1 MSLPPVVS
9 PQEWQAAHGALL
21 AKEKAAMRAADAL
34 AAERRRQPAMAVE
47 RDYAL
52 QSPDGPATL
61 LDLFAGHRQ
70 LIVYSFMFGP
80 EHPEP
85 CSGCSM
91 FVDNLVRLEHLH
103 ARDTGFAL
111 VSTASVGE
119 QQAHKRRMG
128 WDDVPWYSIAGTSF
142 NDDFDVPSG
151 FGLNVFLRDGERIVR
166 TYFTGNRGV
175 EAIGTVWSLLDRT
188 PLGRQETWEESPAWV
203 PQTRPYR
210 WWRLHDEYAPTNG
223 GPAA

>member
-1 MSLPPVVS
+1 M
-9 PQEWQAAHGALL
+9 E
-21 AKEKAAMRAADAL
+21 
-34 AAERRRQPAMAVE
+34 VE
-47 RDYAL
+47 RAYRLRGAQGDV
-52 QSPDGPATL
+52 SL
-61 LDLFAGHRQ
+61 LDLFDGRRQ

-103 ARDTGFAL
+103 ARDTTFAL
-111 VSTASVGE
+111 VSNASVEE
-119 QQAHKRRMG
+119 QQALKRRMG
-128 WDDVPWYSIAGTSF
+128 WDDVPWYSVAGTSF
-142 NDDFDVPSG
+142 NADFDVPGG

-166 TYFTGNRGV
+166 TYFTSSRGV

-203 PQTRPYR
+203 PQTPPYT
-210 WWRLHDEYAPTNG
+210 WWQLHDEYSSAHG
-223 GPAA
+223 

>member
-9 PQEWQAAHGALL
+9 PAEWQAAHADLL

-34 AAERRRQPAMAVE
+34 AAERRGQPAMAVE

-52 QSPDGPATL
+52 QGADGPATL
-61 LDLFAGHRQ
+61 LDLFAGRRQ

-103 ARDTGFAL
+103 ARDTSFAL
-111 VSTASVGE
+111 VSRASVAE
-119 QQAHKRRMG
+119 QQAFKRRMG
-128 WDDVPWYSIAGTSF
+128 WDEVPWYSVAGTTF
-142 NDDFDVPSG
+142 NEDFGVRRG

-166 TYFTGNRGV
+166 TYFTSSRGV

-203 PQTRPYR
+203 AQTPPYT
-210 WWRLHDEYAPTNG
+210 WWQLHDEY
-223 GPAA
+223 PAAHA